1 MELAILYILIAITV
15 FAIYLYFYLRYKKDE
30 VVTKMGKGASRLN
43 DNNRDRIFRPEMYN
57 SSMYI
62 PSHLANSREAVPT
75 RSTLIMKER
84 MKKEIINELR
94 GSAVKNPIEQ
104 EYVTNYGLNYPEM
117 RALSASK
124 SGSPTPGTA
133 RASIEKAAAAAEAA
147 TAKALTPAPVE
158 TAAPAKAKAPTTAGT
173 TAAPAKA
180 KAKAPTTAGTTAAAE
195 KKTAATTA
203 GTTAAAEKK
212 TAATTAGTTAAA
224 EKKTAASKK
233 VPTPA
238 PASTSSSKMSSHCLK
253 LNNIIAGKSTAK
265 EKIQECVDSSNA
277 TDCSICNVSNQNKW
291 ISELPPQTCSYN
303 GDCGKWIPGWP
314 SCESSDGLDNK
325 KCVYCPDKNKKCL
338 LGKGSGD
345 NAANHNGYNV
355 TSINNKILPPPKISK
370 EEAERNLDDEM
381 FGSDSD

>member
-1 MELAILYILIAITV
+1 MAIT
-15 FAIYLYFYLRYKKDE
+15 
-30 VVTKMGKGASRLN
+30 G
-43 DNNRDRIFRPEMYN
+43 
-57 SSMYI
+57 
-62 PSHLANSREAVPT
+62 
-75 RSTLIMKER
+75 TLLDLI
-84 MKKEIINELR
+84 
-94 GSAVKNPIEQ
+94 
-104 EYVTNYGLNYPEM
+104 
-117 RALSASK
+117 
-124 SGSPTPGTA
+124 TP
-133 RASIEKAAAAAEAA
+133 
-147 TAKALTPAPVE
+147 
-158 TAAPAKAKAPTTAGT
+158 
-173 TAAPAKA
+173 
-180 KAKAPTTAGTTAAAE
+180 
-195 KKTAATTA
+195 
-203 GTTAAAEKK
+203 
-212 TAATTAGTTAAA
+212 
-224 EKKTAASKK
+224 

-265 EKIQECVDSSNA
+265 EKIQACVDSSNA

-370 EEAERNLDDEM
+370 EEAKRKLYSELL
-381 FGSDSD
+381 GSDSD